1 VRTIRVAL
9 TLTTLLASAPPI
21 HAEDPQ
27 PQPIQT
33 SRLEQQLLEA
43 KYARVGISGRTYVL
57 VKPEVTA
64 GGLAYRSVEGY
75 PKRRPAIVAGADWDS
90 LPAPANP
97 VPWSSIDRIE
107 SGHVSRRPGAT
118 IGAFLEL
125 LVGLGWG
132 YGWASL
138 ADDPSESPWQI
149 AIGAGAVFAVAG
161 AGIGA
166 MFTSTHWQQVY
177 PEGKE
182 SAGR

>member
-1 VRTIRVAL
+1 VRTFRIAV

-21 HAEDPQ
+21 HAEHPQ

-43 KYARVGISGRTYVL
+43 KYARIGVGGRTYVL
-57 VKPEVTA
+57 VKPVVTPD
-64 GGLAYRSVEGY
+64 GLAYRSVEGY

-90 LPAPANP
+90 VATPSNP
-97 VPWSSIDRIE
+97 VPWSTIDRIE
-107 SGHVSRRPGAT
+107 SGHVSRRPGAV
-118 IGAFLEL
+118 IGAFLGL
-125 LVGLGWG
+125 LTGFGWG
-132 YGWASL
+132 YGVASL
-138 ADDPSESPWQI
+138 GDDPGQSPWQI

-166 MFTSTHWQQVY
+166 LFTSTHWQQVY
-177 PEGKE
+177 PEGKG